1 MITEVCINNYVP
13 FCFHLLVILSTYI
26 TEDVLQFKQDIDA
39 IVKYLSRIRGKK
51 NDSIVL
57 AAHFETLLQEFFPD
71 VFHNSAAAEP
81 EKKPHIKN
89 SSASKEKPVEE
100 STSSSTR
107 KRPRSDI
114 EPAEVPAHVEE
125 PPVVSDRRRG
135 SSGKA
140 DSLPVQSSS
149 AGSKLTAAQKVNSEY
164 PLYLFSF

>member
-1 MITEVCINNYVP
+1 M
-13 FCFHLLVILSTYI
+13 
-26 TEDVLQFKQDIDA
+26 QFKQDIDA
-39 IVKYLSRIRGKK
+39 TVKYLSRIRGKK

-81 EKKPHIKN
+81 EKKPHSKN
-89 SSASKEKPVEE
+89 SNASKEKPIEE
-100 STSSSTR
+100 STSTR

-140 DSLPVQSSS
+140 ESLPVQSSS
-149 AGSKLTAAQKVNSEY
+149 AGSKLTAVQKVNIEY
-164 PLYLFSF
+164 HSIFRISFSFLNVSTLFFIERVPCGSE